1 MLKDKLKLKL
11 KQNRESVCK
20 ENEDAKFEEV
30 HKQLIR
36 LQWII
41 FQKKTWLS
49 INQL

>member
-20 ENEDAKFEEV
+20 ENEDAKFEKV

-36 LQWII
+36 LHGL
-41 FQKKTWLS
+41 FFRKKLDS
-49 INQL
+49 A